1 MLIGLIIL
9 IPIILIVVSL
19 LIRNVKL
26 LGIINSF
33 GYFTGLAAC
42 ILFLKDFMAK
52 GASAINLW
60 GWVYVDS
67 LSLFFLLTTAVVGFA
82 ASVYSIGYIH
92 TEVEEAKISVRKAHA
107 YFQLL
112 NLFSLTMLV
121 VPLLNNLA
129 LVWIAIEMT
138 TLISAFLVGF
148 HNTKESIEAAW
159 KYIIICSVGITFALL
174 GIIFFYYTSSK
185 DAHVKSLEWI
195 SMLSGSSMFDPKI
208 VKIALVFIFVGYGTK
223 AGLAPMH
230 NWLPDAHSQ
239 ALSPVSGLLSGV
251 LVKISLYAILR
262 FVMLANL
269 SAGYGYSAR
278 LFILFGLI
286 SVAIAGA
293 FILVQKD
300 LKRLLAYSSVENIGL
315 ISLGLGFGP
324 FGGAFAA
331 LLQVFNH
338 AVTKALMFFCAGEA
352 VRSYRSNN
360 MNQMQGMIKVMPFA
374 GTAMFLGFFA
384 LVGMPPFSIFVSK
397 IMILISAF
405 EGKYYF
411 VAGPMLIFIAL
422 AFAGLLYHIS
432 KIVLGNAPQGI
443 PVQKEPLSSKIALLF
458 LGIFILGF
466 GLKIPQAFLN
476 LLVNCQQLILGV

>member
-1 MLIGLIIL
+1 MFIALIIAV
-9 IPIILIVVSL
+9 PVILIIFSL
-19 LIRNVKL
+19 FIRKIKL
-26 LGIINSF
+26 LGIVNAF
-33 GYFTGLAAC
+33 GYLFILAALA
-42 ILFLKDFMAK
+42 LFLKDFLAK
-52 GASAINLW
+52 GVSSINLW
-60 GWVYVDS
+60 GWVYIDP
-67 LSLFFLLTTAVVGFA
+67 LSAFFLLTTVVVSLA
-82 ASVYSIGYIH
+82 ASIYSIGYINS
-92 TEVEEAKISVRKAHA
+92 EIEEGKISIRKARG
-107 YFQLL
+107 YFQLF
-112 NLFSLTMLV
+112 NLFSLTMLI

-148 HNTKESIEAAW
+148 HNVKESIEAAW

-185 DAHVKSLEWI
+185 DAGIKSLEWV
-195 SMLSGSSMFDPKI
+195 SMLSGSGMFDPKI
-208 VKIALVFIFVGYGTK
+208 VKLALVFIFVGYGTK

-251 LVKISLYAILR
+251 LIKISLYAILR

-269 SAGYGYSAR
+269 SIGYAYSSR

-286 SVAIAGA
+286 SIVIAGA

-324 FGGAFAA
+324 FGGIFAA
-331 LLQVFNH
+331 LLQAFNH
-338 AVTKALMFFCAGEA
+338 AVTKALIFFCAGEA
-352 VRSYRSNN
+352 VRSYRTNN
-360 MNQMQGMIKVMPFA
+360 MNEMHGMIKLMPFTGIA
-374 GTAMFLGFFA
+374 IFLGFFA
-384 LVGMPPFSIFVSK
+384 LVGMPPFSIFISK
-397 IMILISAF
+397 LLILISAF

-411 VAGPMLIFIAL
+411 VAALMFIFIAI

-432 KIVLGNAPQGI
+432 RVVLGKAPQGM
-443 PVQKEPLSSKIALLF
+443 PAQKEPLSAKISFLF
-458 LGIFILGF
+458 LGIFILGL
-466 GLKIPQAFLN
+466 GLKIPDFLLN
-476 LLVNCQQLILGV
+476 LLVRCQQLILGQ